1 MGFAITRQLITGV
14 LLLALMPATA
24 VAVLIPDP
32 PRVDA
37 TSYLL
42 MDATSGQVLVEHNAD
57 NRLPPASLTK
67 MMTAYITEYEIKQ
80 GNISLKDRVPVSV
93 KAWRMGGSK
102 MFIREGTEVVLED
115 LLRGVIVQSGNDA
128 SVALAEYIAGS
139 EDSFADLMNQHARRL
154 GLSSSS
160 FVNATGWPAENHY
173 VTARDMAILARAI
186 IVDFPELYK
195 LYSEKSFEYN
205 NITQQNRN
213 LLLWRDDRVD
223 GLKTGHTEE
232 AGYCLVASGVDEDM
246 RLVTVVMGTDSEQAR
261 ARESQKLLTYGFR
274 FYETYRA
281 YDSGDKLAD
290 VKVWLGETDAL
301 RLGPADDLVLTIPR
315 GSHEQLQ
322 AEMSVKPDI
331 RAPIQEGESF
341 GTVTIS
347 LDGEVLLE
355 KPLVALESVAEGGF
369 LSRLWDHIVLFFRGL
384 F

>member
-1 MGFAITRQLITGV
+1 
-14 LLLALMPATA
+14 MPATA

-347 LDGEVLLE
+347 LDGKVLLE